1 MRQFFF
7 FAASAVIASA
17 AMLAPS
23 DARACGGCFAP
34 PDNPTV
40 VTDHRMILSVSKD
53 QTTLYDQIRYQ
64 GDPKAFAWVLP
75 IRGTVTVGLSS
86 DLLFGTL
93 DQITRTQVAA
103 PPRNCPSL
111 NCRSGG
117 FASASDNSGAADAGT
132 GGVVINKQEVV
143 GPYETV
149 QLSATD
155 PTALKTW
162 LATNGFN
169 LPADVEPVVAQYVNE
184 KFDFLALK
192 LVPGA
197 SVAAMRPVRITT
209 PGAAAALPL
218 RMVAAGT
225 GSTVGISLWIVG
237 EGRYEP
243 QNFPSFR
250 IQDSEL
256 VYDWATN
263 RSNYAELRAAK
274 TAASNGRAWELE
286 SSIQVSEYQVKNYV
300 ENGGYTYGGPQAAD
314 KDYLA
319 VDGPNPK
326 TAEQVRTEDLEV
338 LFHGINQA
346 DARVT
351 RIRADLAHA
360 ALDQDLAFVAPSD
373 QNVLSNYRQAAK
385 ATNEPACP
393 TCGPGQDANGN
404 PIGYGICSTSG
415 VSFSSNDVGFGAL
428 AMLGFV
434 GFGVLRRRR
443 R

>member
-1 MRQFFF
+1 MRHLFV
-7 FAASAVIASA
+7 AAALLASSA
-17 AMLAPS
+17 AFFAPS
-23 DARACGGCFAP
+23 DAEACGGCFAP

-40 VTDHRMILSVSKD
+40 VTDHRMILSISKD

-64 GDPKAFAWVLP
+64 GDPAAFAWVLP
-75 IRGTVTVGLSS
+75 IRGTVKVGLSS

-93 DQITRTQVAA
+93 DQITRTQVQA
-103 PPRNCPSL
+103 PPRNCPPL
-111 NCRSGG
+111 NCNRGA
-117 FASASDNSGAADAGT
+117 FASSDNAGGADAGI
-132 GGVVINKQEVV
+132 GGVVVNKQEVV

-162 LATNGFN
+162 LATNGFS
-169 LPADVEPVVAQYVNE
+169 LPKEIEPVVAEYVNE

-192 LVPGA
+192 LIPGA

-225 GSTVGISLWIVG
+225 GATVGISLWVVG

-243 QNFPSFR
+243 QNFPTFR

-256 VYDWATN
+256 VYDWSTQ

-274 TAASNGRAWELE
+274 TAASQGRAWELE
-286 SSIQVSEYQVKNYV
+286 SSIAVNSYQVKSIV
-300 ENGGYTYGGPQAAD
+300 ENGGYQYGGSQQAD
-314 KDYLA
+314 KDYLP

-326 TAEQVRTEDLEV
+326 TAEQVRTEDLET
-338 LFHGINQA
+338 LFHGIA
-346 DARVT
+346 PGDARIT
-351 RIRADLAHA
+351 RVRADLAHD
-360 ALDQDLAFVAPSD
+360 ALDKDLGFAAPSD
-373 QNVLSNYRQAAK
+373 QSVLTNFRIAGS
-385 ATNEPACP
+385 ATNQPACP

-404 PIGYGICSTSG
+404 PIGYGICSVSG
-415 VSFSSNDVGFGAL
+415 QTFGANDVGFGAL
-428 AMLGFV
+428 ALLGFV